1 MILVVGKFVGNVICS
16 EVKNENVDLIVIGV
30 RGFGIARRI
39 IFGSVSD
46 YVVYYIY
53 CFVCVVLFRVMKE
66 DCL

>member
-16 EVKNENVDLIVIGV
+16 EVKIENVDLIVIGV
-30 RGFGIARRI
+30 RGFGIVRRI

-53 CFVCVVLFRVMKE
+53 CFVCVVLFLGIK
-66 DCL
+66 